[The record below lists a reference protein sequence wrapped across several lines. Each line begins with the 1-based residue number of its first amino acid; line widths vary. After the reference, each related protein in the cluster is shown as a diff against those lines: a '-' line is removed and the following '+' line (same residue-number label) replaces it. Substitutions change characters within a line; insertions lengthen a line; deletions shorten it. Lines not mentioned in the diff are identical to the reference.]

1 MSNLHN
7 ITTKNKLL
15 IVDDDPDIIIVF
27 KKALENYK
35 YIVDTFTNPLEAI
48 SKFKSNDYDF
58 VLLDVV
64 MPEMDGFELYE
75 EIKKIDPNV
84 KVCFMTAY
92 DVNYESLKDI
102 FEIPDIDGTYFKKPF
117 EIEELIDNLNTE
129 LKNINH
135 TSDK

>member
-1 MSNLHN
+1 MNNLHN

-15 IVDDDPDIIIVF
+15 IVDDNPDIITVF
-27 KKALENYK
+27 KTALEINK
-35 YIVDTFTNPLEAI
+35 YIVDAFTNPIEAI
-48 SKFKSNDYDF
+48 SKFKANNYDF

-64 MPEMDGFELYE
+64 MPDMDGFELYE

-102 FEIPDIDGTYFKKPF
+102 FEAPDIEGTYFKKPF
-117 EIEELIDNLNTE
+117 EIKELIEYLDNE
-129 LKNINH
+129 LKNLNH
-135 TSDK
+135 KQ